1 VVKVSPR
8 SVVGAFALTRLAI
21 GIAFAATPRR
31 LASAGAS
38 ADADTLM
45 TRSFAVR
52 EIVLGF
58 GGLLAAAN
66 TQRRPTDLR
75 LWAGLGALTDGGD
88 FCTAL
93 AGSRRE
99 SSSTRLAALVAA
111 AGFVCEA
118 WAFHASGSD
127 AHDGTM
133 LRG

>member
-1 VVKVSPR
+1 
-8 SVVGAFALTRLAI
+8 
-21 GIAFAATPRR
+21 
-31 LASAGAS
+31 
-38 ADADTLM
+38 M

-66 TQRRPTDLR
+66 TQRRPADLR

-88 FCTAL
+88 FCAAL

>member
-1 VVKVSPR
+1 V
-8 SVVGAFALTRLAI
+8 
-21 GIAFAATPRR
+21 
-31 LASAGAS
+31 
-38 ADADTLM
+38 DTLV

-52 EIVLGF
+52 EVVLGL
-58 GGLLAAAN
+58 GVLLAAAN
-66 TQRRPTDLR
+66 TQRRPADLR

-88 FCTAL
+88 LCAAL
-93 AGSRRE
+93 AGCRRE